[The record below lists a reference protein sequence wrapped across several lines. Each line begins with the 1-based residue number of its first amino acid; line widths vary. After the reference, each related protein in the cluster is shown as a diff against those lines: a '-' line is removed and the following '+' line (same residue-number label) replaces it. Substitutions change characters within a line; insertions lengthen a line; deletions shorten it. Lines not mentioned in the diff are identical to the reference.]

1 MHGHALM
8 RVLITALAFIAVAM
22 APVRAQPVFDTK
34 AQHAILIDFDSG
46 TVLFEKAADE
56 PTPPAS
62 MAKLMVAEYVFR
74 ELKNGRL
81 SMDDEFSVSE
91 YAWRTGGASSGGSTM
106 FAQLNSR
113 IRLEDLLRGMLVQSG
128 NDASIIIAEGIAG
141 SELAFADLM
150 NRRAK
155 EIGLENSVFRNAT
168 GLHDPEQHVTVRDL
182 AFLARHI
189 IREYPDLYKIF
200 SEPEFTWNK
209 ITQQNRNPLLRAG
222 IGADGLKTG
231 YVKESG
237 YGLTASAIANTQRLI
252 LSVNGFSSARERE
265 AETRKLM
272 EWGFRSFRQVTVFD
286 ADEVVAEASVYGGEQ
301 GRVPLKAD
309 GPVRVLLPRTG
320 DLDLKAR
327 AVYEG
332 PLMAPVEAGKQVGHL
347 RIWDGDRLIQETP
360 LTTAAEVGTGRLHQ
374 RALDALGE
382 LLLGWL

>member
-8 RVLITALAFIAVAM
+8 RVLFTALAFIAVAM
-22 APVRAQPVFDTK
+22 APARAQPVFDTK

-182 AFLARHI
+182 AHLARHI

-252 LSVNGFSSARERE
+252 LSVNGFASARERE

-301 GRVPLKAD
+301 GRVPLKAN

-360 LTTAAEVGTGRLHQ
+360 LSTAAEVGTGRLHQ